1 MPIPLSY
8 CWTGRKVWLNR
19 IPNLCE
25 AKSRDDKDKNE
36 ETRATHAELHKYAK
50 KTKKKKNGEGG
61 GDKISN
67 NITYIIDQTGKRDGE
82 RNATLLRTCAIDS
95 KDMKVN

>member
-1 MPIPLSY
+1 MP
-8 CWTGRKVWLNR
+8 
-19 IPNLCE
+19 
-25 AKSRDDKDKNE
+25 
-36 ETRATHAELHKYAK
+36 
-50 KTKKKKNGEGG
+50 KKKKKRRKGG
-61 GDKISN
+61 GGHKIYN

>member
-1 MPIPLSY
+1 MP
-8 CWTGRKVWLNR
+8 
-19 IPNLCE
+19 
-25 AKSRDDKDKNE
+25 
-36 ETRATHAELHKYAK
+36 K
-50 KTKKKKNGEGG
+50 KTKKKKKGEGGG

-82 RNATLLRTCAIDS
+82 RNATLVRTCAIDS

>member
-1 MPIPLSY
+1 MTRTRQKKQEQHMLSDINMP
-8 CWTGRKVWLNR
+8 
-19 IPNLCE
+19 
-25 AKSRDDKDKNE
+25 
-36 ETRATHAELHKYAK
+36 
-50 KTKKKKNGEGG
+50 KKKKKRRKVGG
-61 GDKISN
+61 GHKIYN